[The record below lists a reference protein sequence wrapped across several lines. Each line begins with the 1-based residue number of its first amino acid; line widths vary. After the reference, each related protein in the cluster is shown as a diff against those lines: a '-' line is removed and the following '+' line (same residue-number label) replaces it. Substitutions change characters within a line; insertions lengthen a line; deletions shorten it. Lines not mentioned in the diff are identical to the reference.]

1 MSSQEITS
9 AMEAMALRRNPSRA
23 CGPKVVSRRI
33 CLNISQSSPS
43 QIYCRTQPC
52 HHGSK
57 EAAMTCWLTCSHKAC
72 KHMMVVTE
80 KVDHGQG

>member
-23 CGPKVVSRRI
+23 CGPKVVSGRI
-33 CLNISQSSPS
+33 RLHISQSSPS
-43 QIYCRTQPC
+43 QIYCGTQPW

-57 EAAMTCWLTCSHKAC
+57 RAAMTCWLTCSHKAC
-72 KHMMVVTE
+72 KQMMVLTE
-80 KVDHGQG
+80 EVGHGQG